1 MCSNDDLKELGIG
14 MGPRKKLIA
23 FITSQGE
30 KIRAAKV
37 RGGEEG
43 IGLGWKV
50 SCWVCLASQERKAKA
65 EAERKA
71 REREREKQQ
80 QEMAQQQARLQGVK
94 FVKGVAGIG
103 QPYINY
109 PQLNF
114 ATENLFA
121 LGSPIGLFLTV
132 R

>member
-1 MCSNDDLKELGIG
+1 MCSNDDLKELEIG
-14 MGPRKKLIA
+14 MGPRKKLTA

-37 RGGEEG
+37 RGEESTV
-43 IGLGWKV
+43 GWRV
-50 SCWVCLASQERKAKA
+50 PCWACLALQERKAKA

-71 REREREKQQ
+71 REKEREKQR
-80 QEMAQQQARLQGVK
+80 QEMARQQARLQGVK